1 MSLHATLRDGT
12 RALFGRIENAFDVPF
27 GPADNPLRHLGA
39 MGFYFFWIIA
49 ISGLYL
55 YTVLDTSIDGV
66 YHSIQHFTLEQWL
79 VGGILRS
86 LHRYASDGFVI
97 VMFLHLVRE
106 WAFDRYAGFR
116 WYSWI
121 TGVPLIWLVF
131 MSGIGGYWIVWDRL
145 AQFSAIASTEL
156 LDWLPI
162 FSDPTARNFLTPEA
176 MTDRFFTLL
185 VYVHIGIPL
194 FLVLM
199 LWVHVQRIS
208 SIDHF
213 PARKLALGTLA
224 TLLLL
229 GIVNPALSD
238 AQANLALVPD
248 SVRIDWL
255 ILFIHPLTYA
265 TSPAVVWSLA
275 FGVTILLFI
284 LPLLPHP
291 KQAPI
296 AVVDAPNCNG
306 CRRCLADCPY
316 AAVTMAPHPDKPHHE
331 IAIVNADNCASC
343 GICVGSCPS
352 STPFRSAEEL
362 VTGIDMPQQPIGALR
377 HELEQ
382 TLANLTGHT
391 KIVVF
396 GCAQGADIS
405 ALQAA
410 DTAAFTLICAGMLPP
425 SFVEYALRGGAD
437 GVLVTGCREDGCAFR
452 TGTHW
457 TRERLAHRREPHL
470 RPQVPAER
478 VRECWADANGI
489 AQIALALDEF
499 RTHLDALAA
508 GANRPAPYTRRTAH
522 HEA

>member
-1 MSLHATLRDGT
+1 VSPHAALRDGT
-12 RALFGRIENAFDVPF
+12 RAVFGRIENAFDVPF

-66 YHSIQHFTLEQWL
+66 YHSIQHFTHEQWFL
-79 VGGILRS
+79 GGIVRS

-121 TGVPLIWLVF
+121 TGVPLIWLVY

-162 FSDPTARNFLTPEA
+162 FSDPAARNFLTPDA

-185 VYVHIGIPL
+185 IFIHIGVPL
-194 FLVLM
+194 FLVFM

-208 SIDHF
+208 SIDHL
-213 PARKLALGTLA
+213 PARRLALGTLA

-229 GIVNPALSD
+229 GIINPALSD
-238 AQANLALVPD
+238 AQANLALVPE
-248 SVRIDWL
+248 SVRIDWF

-275 FGVTILLFI
+275 FGVTLLLFV
-284 LPLLPHP
+284 LPLLPHR

-316 AAVTMAPHPDKPHHE
+316 AAVTMAPHPDKPGHE
-331 IAIVNADNCASC
+331 IAVVNADNCASC

-377 HELEQ
+377 HELERR
-382 TLANLTGHT
+382 LATLTGRT

-396 GCAQGADIS
+396 GCAEGADIA
-405 ALQAA
+405 ALQGS
-410 DTAAFTLICAGMLPP
+410 DTAAFTLICTGMLPP

-437 GVLVTGCREDGCAFR
+437 GVLVTGCCEGGCHYR
-452 TGTHW
+452 LGDTW
-457 TRERLAHRREPHL
+457 TTERLAHRREPHL
-470 RPQVPAER
+470 RDQVPHER
-478 VRECWADANGI
+478 VRQAWADPQD
-489 AQIALALDEF
+489 AQALVRALQEF
-499 RTHLDALAA
+499 RNDIETAA
-508 GANRPAPYTRRTAH
+508 GGENRLKPYHRRTAQH
-522 HEA
+522 VH